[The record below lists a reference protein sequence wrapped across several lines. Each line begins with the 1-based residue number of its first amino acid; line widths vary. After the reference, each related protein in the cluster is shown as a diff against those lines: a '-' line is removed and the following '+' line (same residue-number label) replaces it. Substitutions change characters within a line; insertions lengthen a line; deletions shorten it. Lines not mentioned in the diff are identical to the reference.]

1 MSKQEYRIAFA
12 RFMSRGY
19 TVVITDEGRVLING
33 EDGTEEIDAMY
44 DPGAH
49 YFAPTSN

>member
-12 RFMSRGY
+12 RFMSRAY
-19 TVVITDEGRVLING
+19 PVVVTDEGRVIVDG
-33 EDGTEEIDAMY
+33 KDGTDEIDAMY
-44 DPGAH
+44 DPDAH